1 MKLQSLERRNPF
13 SNGPGAHAH
22 EENEELFDVLE
33 GVMTLLAGD
42 DYRDAREMA

>member
-1 MKLQSLERRNPF
+1 MKLQSLERIEPF

-42 DYRDAREMA
+42 DYRDAREMV